1 MRIITFYLVENVIK
15 NFKPQIIIE
24 VRNENKENIQ
34 DFLKL
39 FNYKFYL
46 PEDIKTPVNL
56 NELDISNVENIYA
69 KVN

>member
-1 MRIITFYLVENVIK
+1 MKIK
-15 NFKPQIIIE
+15 KIF
-24 VRNENKENIQ
+24 R
-34 DFLKL
+34 FLKL